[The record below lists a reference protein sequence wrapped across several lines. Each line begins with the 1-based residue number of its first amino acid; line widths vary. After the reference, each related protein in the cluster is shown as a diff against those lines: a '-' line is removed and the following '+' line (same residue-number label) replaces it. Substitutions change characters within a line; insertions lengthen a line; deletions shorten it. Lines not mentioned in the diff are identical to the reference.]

1 MPRAASGVREAGN
14 VNVFLTGA
22 TGFLGFSLAR
32 ALAEG
37 GHRVTGLARS
47 DASRDRALRAGLAEA
62 GISFVTAPLDALAE
76 LPASTE
82 CVIHAAGLLSR
93 PGLAWTDAMA
103 ANLGATVGLLRLA
116 SVAHASRF
124 VVVSSQSVYGSDGA
138 PWSEDAPLNPLG
150 PYATSKAAAEVAAS
164 AFADAFEVRIA
175 RLSRLYGASPFTRW
189 DELPGRLARAVLD
202 GTPMEVRGWGEQRLD
217 FLHVD
222 DAARGVAELAVHT
235 DLPAGSYNFGSGGSA
250 SLNEL
255 VTLIAALAAE
265 RGLPAPRI
273 VRRLDVSPG
282 APARLEL
289 DASKVARALGWRAQV
304 SLRQGLGEMV
314 DARRASCGE
323 KRVD

>member
-1 MPRAASGVREAGN
+1 M
-14 VNVFLTGA
+14 NVFVTGA
-22 TGFLGFSLAR
+22 TGFLGFSLTR
-32 ALAEG
+32 ALAGG
-37 GHRVTGLARS
+37 GHRVTGLART
-47 DASRDRALRAGLAEA
+47 DASRDRALRAGLGGA
-62 GISFVTAPLDALAE
+62 GVEVVVSPLETLAE
-76 LPASTE
+76 LPARTE
-82 CVIHAAGLLSR
+82 CVVHVAGLLSR
-93 PGLAWTDAMA
+93 PGLAWSGAMA
-103 ANLGATVGLLRLA
+103 ANLGATVRLLRLA

-124 VVVSSQSVYGSDGA
+124 VIISSQSVYGSNGA

-150 PYATSKAAAEVAAS
+150 PYATSKAAAEVTAS

-189 DELPGRLARAVLD
+189 DELSGRLARASAD
-202 GTPMEVRGWGEQRLD
+202 GTPMEVRGSGEQRLD
-217 FLHVD
+217 LLHVD
-222 DAARGVAELAVHT
+222 DAARGVAELAVHA
-235 DLPAGSYNFGSGGSA
+235 DLPAGIYNLGSGASA

-273 VRRLDVSPG
+273 VRRPDVSPG
-282 APARLEL
+282 GPARLEL

-314 DARRASCGE
+314 DARRGSCGE